1 MTKNYSVS
9 VVVTLLILCI
19 NPINPI
25 YGVRSE
31 TQSLEVVGTVVAYDQ
46 ASPLANITWVLQ
58 SQVVLI
64 RISKR
69 IKGRA
74 AGPYI
79 KVVYRFAPN
88 ESPLPQN
95 ILDENTQWRFNLTR
109 DITCDS
115 SVGEMKTM
123 KAQTEQGEITTIPR
137 LKFKNET
144 EVMKDEV
151 SLRCYVLR
159 PGKYRIE
166 K

>member
-1 MTKNYSVS
+1 MTKKYSVS

-74 AGPYI
+74 VGPYI

-95 ILDENTQWRFNLTR
+95 ILDENTQWRFNLKR

-115 SVGEMKTM
+115 SVREMK
-123 KAQTEQGEITTIPR
+123 
-137 LKFKNET
+137 L
-144 EVMKDEV
+144 
-151 SLRCYVLR
+151 
-159 PGKYRIE
+159 
-166 K
+166 

>member
-1 MTKNYSVS
+1 MTKQYLLY
-9 VVVTLLILCI
+9 VVVALLIPCI
-19 NPINPI
+19 KPTNEI

-46 ASPLANITWVLQ
+46 AAPLTNITWVLQ

-64 RISKR
+64 RISKS

-95 ILDENTQWRFNLTR
+95 ILDENTRWRFILKR

-115 SVGEMKTM
+115 SVREMKTM
-123 KAQTEQGEITTIPR
+123 KAQTEEGEITTIPR

-144 EVMKDEV
+144 EVIEDEV
-151 SLRCYVLR
+151 SLPCYVLKPR
-159 PGKYRIE
+159 KYRVE